1 MFLQLAFEVIS
12 TTRDTKLA
20 RVYLKNA
27 MLVAG
32 PKQRMAILKAFDA
45 IKQMEEI

>member
-1 MFLQLAFEVIS
+1 MFLNLALEVLQ

-20 RVYLKNA
+20 RVYLRNA

-32 PKQRMAILKAFDA
+32 PKEKMYILKA
-45 IKQMEEI
+45 ISYVGKMEER

>member
-1 MFLQLAFEVIS
+1 MFLQLALEVIQ

-20 RVYLKNA
+20 KVYLKNA

-32 PKQRMAILKAFDA
+32 PKQRMSILKCFAA
-45 IKQMEEI
+45 VKKMEG

>member
-20 RVYLKNA
+20 RVYLRNA
-27 MLVAG
+27 MLEAG
-32 PKQRMAILKAFDA
+32 PKQRMSILKALGA
-45 IKQMEEI
+45 IKRMEG